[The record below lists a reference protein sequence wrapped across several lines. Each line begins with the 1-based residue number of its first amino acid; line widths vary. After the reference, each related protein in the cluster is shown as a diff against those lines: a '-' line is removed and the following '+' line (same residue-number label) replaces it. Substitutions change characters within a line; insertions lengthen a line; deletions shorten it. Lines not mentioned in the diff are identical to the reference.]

1 MRNFL
6 AVSAGIGL
14 LCVLPAAA
22 SAQKTTVQI
31 NAHSI
36 ALNCDDVSSGL
47 CTDTYLHKSYDGK
60 YVGHDEPSLLFYSDT
75 PGAGNSSIYRLT
87 LPKDSPVLPTQDG
100 KGGTWNFQLHPAF
113 WLGMAICDSQSFP
126 EFTKKCEPNT
136 DENIFDDADPDSQRF
151 IGKHPGTA
159 FLEMQF
165 YPPGWIGSPQ
175 LIDPQNYFAAMV
187 IWSFSQSGA
196 TGLFNNKACLDELG
210 SAETPNFAVITKN
223 GVPLQPANPAGA
235 LFGQSNFD
243 LNNVLSMAPGD
254 TLLVVIHDTE
264 DGLEVSI
271 RDLTSGDSGHMT
283 ATHKNGFGQVLYQ
296 PHAKSC
302 NIAPYDFHPMY
313 STSSEHTR
321 VPWAAH
327 SYNIAFSDEI
337 GHFEYC
343 NGADPNTLSCTVP
356 GVNDPS
362 GLDSDDVACFTP
374 DQSFFPPPPFQQIG
388 GCLTSELDFDGV
400 PYGLNWPGTSTD
412 PQKDASLHSDP
423 IRFTSPVFQND
434 EGTLH
439 NYDRVGFETNVNVF
453 EANCD
458 FLVTGNGCVVPPPG
472 VPFYPFYTI
481 GGANNSSGCEW
492 QEGGALIP
500 GTTNTFGGS
509 ATTEY
514 GAPLFLLFQTG
525 RHSSGFFVND
535 NRQILDHNPCTQDL
549 HGSSGGSVPELM
561 NRGN

>member
-6 AVSAGIGL
+6 AVSAGMGL
-14 LCVLPAAA
+14 LCVLPAAT

-31 NAHSI
+31 NTHSI

-75 PGAGNSSIYRLT
+75 PGAGNSSIYLLT

-100 KGGTWNFQLHPAF
+100 NGGTWNFQLHPAF

-126 EFTKKCEPNT
+126 EFTAKCEPDS
-136 DENIFDDADPDSQRF
+136 DENVFDDDDPNSKHF

-165 YPPGWIGSPQ
+165 YPPGWVGSPQ
-175 LIDPQNYFAAMV
+175 LIDPENYFAAMV

-196 TGLFNNKACLDELG
+196 TGLFNNKACLEQLG
-210 SAETPNFAVITKN
+210 AETPNFAVITKS
-223 GVPLQPANPAGA
+223 GVPLAPANPAGA
-235 LFGQSNFD
+235 NFGQSNFD

-254 TLLVVIHDTE
+254 KLLVFIHDTE
-264 DGLEVSI
+264 DGLEVAI
-271 RDLTSGDSGHMT
+271 RDLTSGNSGRMV

-296 PHAKSC
+296 PHSKSC
-302 NIAPYDFHPMY
+302 NIEPYDFHPMY
-313 STSSEHTR
+313 STSTEHTR

-343 NGADPNTLSCTVP
+343 NSADPNTLACTVP

-362 GLDSDDVACFTP
+362 GLDSDDMFCLTP

-388 GCLTSELDFDGV
+388 GCITSELDFDGV

-412 PQKDASLHSDP
+412 IQKGASLHADP
-423 IRFTSPVFQND
+423 IRFTSPVFQDD
-434 EGTLH
+434 EGRLH
-439 NYDRVGFETNVNVF
+439 NYERVAFETNVSVF

-472 VPFYPFYTI
+472 VPFYPFYTT
-481 GGANNSSGCEW
+481 GSANNSSVCEW

-525 RHSSGFFVND
+525 RHSAGFFVND
-535 NRQILDHNPCTQDL
+535 NRQILNHNPCTLDL
-549 HGSSGGSVPELM
+549 NGSPGGNVPELI
-561 NRGN
+561 NRAAE